1 MREVSKKIESLNEI
15 LRRMGDA
22 VLFQGDIINRI
33 D

>member
-1 MREVSKKIESLNEI
+1 MKEVSKKIENLNEI

-22 VLFQGDIINRI
+22 VSVQADVINRI